1 VTKTMAKELGS
12 NSLERALAIMETI
25 STTSG
30 GLTLSEVVRR
40 LHLPASTCHYI
51 LTRLTRH
58 GYLVKQPDTKH
69 YEIGVKL
76 IAIAHGA
83 LREMKLR
90 VAAEPVL
97 HRLAEETGM
106 GAFVGVLERST
117 VMIVGK
123 VERPGALPMDMEIGV
138 RYPAHRTALGKV
150 LLANLSAPEQMKALS
165 PARAF
170 RKWQRNALHGTL
182 LAELTEV
189 KRRGYA
195 TNDEELFP
203 GIRALAA
210 PIEGVE
216 AQAKAAVSVTG
227 GRLRIDDRKIIAAVR
242 TAAHEISKRLFAASV
257 RKGN

>member
-1 VTKTMAKELGS
+1 
-12 NSLERALAIMETI
+12 
-25 STTSG
+25 
-30 GLTLSEVVRR
+30 
-40 LHLPASTCHYI
+40 
-51 LTRLTRH
+51 
-58 GYLVKQPDTKH
+58 
-69 YEIGVKL
+69 
-76 IAIAHGA
+76 
-83 LREMKLR
+83 
-90 VAAEPVL
+90 
-97 HRLAEETGM
+97 
-106 GAFVGVLERST
+106 
-117 VMIVGK
+117 
-123 VERPGALPMDMEIGV
+123 MEIGV